1 MCVIGKILS
10 VHDRNNS
17 LVLLLSDGTGE
28 LEVNHWLQEE
38 SEQVSLDELLLGL
51 ISSQCVPLGA
61 HILGAGVVL
70 PGPTVMSGQPLGSS
84 LCVVGSLSKD

>member
-38 SEQVSLDELLLGL
+38 SEQASEPAAALGVTL
-51 ISSQCVPLGA
+51 SMRGGGGA
-61 HILGAGVVL
+61 WDTHTRGAGVATR
-70 PGPTVMSGQPLGSS
+70 GPTVLSGPGPLCG
-84 LCVVGSLSKD
+84 GSLIKD

>member
-38 SEQVSLDELLLGL
+38 SEQASEPAAALGVTLSMRGGGGLGTHTPGVQVLLPEAPPSCLGL
-51 ISSQCVPLGA
+51 A
-61 HILGAGVVL
+61 
-70 PGPTVMSGQPLGSS
+70 
-84 LCVVGSLSKD
+84 LCVVAV

>member
-38 SEQVSLDELLLGL
+38 SEQASEPAAAWGDPVRG
-51 ISSQCVPLGA
+51 PLG
-61 HILGAGVVL
+61 HTPGVQVLLPEVPPSCLG
-70 PGPTVMSGQPLGSS
+70 S
-84 LCVVGSLSKD
+84 LCVVAV